1 MVSDCKATEL
11 CLLFMLG
18 NAKAAPGITHAKQH
32 GYALFERTQSLIGLY
47 SYAIELVNT
56 ILRARIQLFIP

>member
-1 MVSDCKATEL
+1 MSLSAPPPAVYPDLATG
-11 CLLFMLG
+11 FT
-18 NAKAAPGITHAKQH
+18 AIQAHAKQH

>member
-1 MVSDCKATEL
+1 MSLSAPPPAVYPDLATG
-11 CLLFMLG
+11 FTFQ
-18 NAKAAPGITHAKQH
+18 AHAKQY